1 MKVEELTAKVL
12 QNNPLMDRYQL
23 ALAVSKRSD
32 QLLNG
37 ATSKLNIDPK
47 SIKAADLALMEIAEG
62 LITVKGFVDIEK

>member
-1 MKVEELTAKVL
+1 MRVEELTAKVL
-12 QNNPLMDRYQL
+12 ENNPLMDRYQL
-23 ALAVSKRSD
+23 SLAVAKRCD

-47 SIKAADLALMEIAEG
+47 SVKAADLALMEIAEG